1 MFNSTLICKK
11 NDKVG
16 ETPKHH
22 GFKGYPA
29 KSGST
34 KDRFF
39 FVEYIK

>member
-1 MFNSTLICKK
+1 MQKMTKWVK
-11 NDKVG
+11 
-16 ETPKHH
+16 TPKHH
-22 GFKGYPA
+22 GCKGYPA